1 MRKLELRQFDSLTA
15 LTVAEYCQQQ
25 GWQDDLRYAESY
37 VRLRSQKG
45 YGPRRIATELKER
58 GIEQTTISMVLAEAD
73 VEWHQVA
80 ESLLA
85 KRMKLCGEA
94 SPKEK
99 AKQQRFLLYR
109 GFDMAEVQSLLQHY
123 F

>member
-45 YGPRRIATELKER
+45 YGPRRITSELKER
-58 GIEQTTISMVLAEAD
+58 GVDQAIIHSVLAEAD
-73 VEWHQVA
+73 VQWHSVA

-85 KRMKLCGEA
+85 KRMKLCSET
-94 SPKEK
+94 SPKER

>member
-45 YGPRRIATELKER
+45 YGPRRITSELKER
-58 GIEQTTISMVLAEAD
+58 GVDQATIHSVLAEAD
-73 VEWHQVA
+73 VQWHSVA
-80 ESLLA
+80 EWLLA
-85 KRMKLCGEA
+85 KRMKLCSET
-94 SPKEK
+94 SPKER